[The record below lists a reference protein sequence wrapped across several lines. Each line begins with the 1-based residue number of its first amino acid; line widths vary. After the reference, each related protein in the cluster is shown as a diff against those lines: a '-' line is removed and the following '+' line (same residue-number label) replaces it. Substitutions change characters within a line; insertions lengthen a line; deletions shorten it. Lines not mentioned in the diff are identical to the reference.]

1 MHFARVGF
9 LREKQGFD
17 ISAVFLAARPVM
29 VLAILLCLQLPCART
44 EDRDVP
50 EYTRVCSLAR
60 QQALVLPAIENFAL
74 SSPARTSELLCVVRK
89 ERAGTALAKLKEDI
103 HRALS
108 PAWEVLVEQ
117 RNAAGQSGKINFKGQ
132 YANSLAVWGAG
143 LVPASQEGQP
153 QQPMGSD
160 PQTSPACGLRKLF
173 MLFQVVTKR
182 LFSIDA
188 CKTVRWT
195 FERSH
200 LPFAERPCKVDS
212 ARLLLVFGLVPSARQ
227 GNRQGDLDSLA
238 AM

>member
-1 MHFARVGF
+1 
-9 LREKQGFD
+9 
-17 ISAVFLAARPVM
+17 
-29 VLAILLCLQLPCART
+29 
-44 EDRDVP
+44 
-50 EYTRVCSLAR
+50 
-60 QQALVLPAIENFAL
+60 
-74 SSPARTSELLCVVRK
+74 
-89 ERAGTALAKLKEDI
+89 
-103 HRALS
+103 
-108 PAWEVLVEQ
+108 
-117 RNAAGQSGKINFKGQ
+117 
-132 YANSLAVWGAG
+132 
-143 LVPASQEGQP
+143 
-153 QQPMGSD
+153 
-160 PQTSPACGLRKLF
+160 